1 MSDSRSGPPSPPDW
15 GHVADKDT
23 PAGSEPYGLAGED
36 DGGLDDLSDPKA
48 LAEQHTYLIRKV
60 INQVAMR
67 LPPYVQ
73 REDLIG
79 VAALGL
85 LDAAEKF
92 DASKGKR
99 FAVYAEYRIRGA
111 ILDELRHRD
120 PMPRVLRGKA
130 KRLERTIDE
139 LTRGLGRPP
148 EDEEVARAMGIHLT
162 KYHEM
167 RLLIERASTVAYN
180 EALTQGYAS
189 PGPNPNRE
197 VSEGGTASQPM
208 VQPADGDAE
217 PGEFGPLQDLMHRER
232 VSALA
237 EAISELDTRD
247 QLILSLHYQE
257 NLNFRQIGE
266 ILGLTESRISQL
278 HKGALLALKDK
289 LMRMELGG

>member
-1 MSDSRSGPPSPPDW
+1 MVDQGDSG
-15 GHVADKDT
+15 
-23 PAGSEPYGLAGED
+23 GE
-36 DGGLDDLSDPKA
+36 SIDPRE
-48 LAEQHTYLIRKV
+48 LAEQHTYLIRRV
-60 INQVAMR
+60 INQIGMR

-85 LDAAEKF
+85 IDAAEKF
-92 DASKGKR
+92 DASRGKR
-99 FAVYAEYRIRGA
+99 FSAYAEYRIRGA

-120 PMPRVLRGKA
+120 PMPRVLRGKV
-130 KRLERTIDE
+130 KKLERTIDE

-148 EDEEVARAMGIHLT
+148 EDDEVAEAMGMRLA
-162 KYHEM
+162 KYHEL

-180 EALTQGYAS
+180 ETMSQNYPSSSATFS
-189 PGPNPNRE
+189 HSVVE
-197 VSEGGTASQPM
+197 SSTTSQPM
-208 VQPADGDAE
+208 VRPRDEEAS
-217 PGEFGPLQDLMHRER
+217 PGEFGPLQQLMNKER
-232 VSALA
+232 VAILA
-237 EAISELDTRD
+237 DAIAELDTRD

-289 LMRMELGG
+289 LARMGEQSES

>member
-1 MSDSRSGPPSPPDW
+1 MAES
-15 GHVADKDT
+15 DT
-23 PAGSEPYGLAGED
+23 PTSLPAAD
-36 DGGLDDLSDPKA
+36 ADTDAVQALDPRA

-60 INQVAMR
+60 INHIGMR

-92 DASKGKR
+92 DASRGKR

-120 PMPRVLRGKA
+120 PMPRVLRGKV
-130 KRLERTIDE
+130 KKLERTIDE

-148 EDEEVARAMGIHLT
+148 EDDEVAHAMGMRLG

-167 RLLIERASTVAYN
+167 RLMIEHASTVAYN
-180 EALTQGYAS
+180 EAISQSYS
-189 PGPNPNRE
+189 SSGPNPNRE
-197 VSEGGTASQPM
+197 VSESHTASHPM
-208 VQPADGDAE
+208 VQPADEEAE
-217 PGEFGPLQDLMHRER
+217 PGEFGPLQDLMHKER
-232 VSALA
+232 VALLA
-237 EAISELDTRD
+237 DAIAELDTRD

-278 HKGALLALKDK
+278 HKGALMALKDK
-289 LMRMELGG
+289 LVRMETS